1 MSKTPETN
9 GLREGGATPGH
20 VATNVTDTAAAPHTG
35 NDKLKTDAPA
45 KPAPAPAPETG
56 AKAFTMNVL
65 NGLALGAVVVLIPG
79 ALLGEL
85 VRALIGFA
93 PWLGIIL
100 EATTMSN
107 AMMGIVVGFL
117 VGLNFK
123 FTPIQCAAVG
133 VATQFAA
140 GAVQFE
146 DGAMIMKGTGDIITM
161 GLTAAFAAGLV
172 RWMGNSMKAYT
183 ILVIPTVVLAVAG
196 IAGRL
201 ALPYIAEITHW
212 IGVGISNLLHLQ
224 PILMAMLIAVIFSIL
239 IVSPVT
245 TVGIALAISLAGI
258 GSGAANLG
266 VCAAGFG
273 FAIAGWHVNTHGTS
287 LAHFLGS
294 PKMSMANVLKKPKI
308 LLPIMCSAAVTGI
321 IGAILGIVGTPMSA
335 GFGFSGLVGPLA
347 YFGLEGWGVGTLLKA
362 IIAFVV
368 SPVAFGFLFTRVFT
382 KYVPIIQGED
392 YFLDIK

>member
-1 MSKTPETN
+1 MSDTPNKSSQT
-9 GLREGGATPGH
+9 EGSSDQKVDAQDSLASSSEENPTAEEATP
-20 VATNVTDTAAAPHTG
+20 TQP
-35 NDKLKTDAPA
+35 
-45 KPAPAPAPETG
+45 PEDSG

-85 VRALIGFA
+85 VRALIGAA
-93 PWLGIIL
+93 PWLQIVL
-100 EATTMSN
+100 DATVMSN
-107 AMMGIVVGFL
+107 AAMGLVVGFL
-117 VGLNFK
+117 VGMNFK

-140 GAVQFE
+140 GAVQFQ
-146 DGAMIMKGTGDIITM
+146 DGAMMLRGTGDIITM

-172 RWMGNSMKAYT
+172 QLLGNSMKAYT

-201 ALPYIAEITHW
+201 ALPYITKITEW
-212 IGVGISNLLHLQ
+212 IGLGIANLLDLQ
-224 PILMAMLIAVIFSIL
+224 PVIMAMLIAMIFSVL
-239 IVSPVT
+239 IVSPIT

-258 GSGAANLG
+258 GSGAGNLG

-273 FAIAGWHVNTHGTS
+273 FAIAGWKVNTRGTS

-294 PKMSMANVLKKPKI
+294 PKISMANVLKKPTI
-308 LLPIMCSAAVTGI
+308 LLPILCSAAISGI
-321 IGAILGIVGTPMSA
+321 VGALLGIEGTPMSA

-347 YFGLEGWGVGTLLKA
+347 YFGLHGWSAWTLLTA
-362 IIAFVV
+362 TLAFVV
-368 SPVAFGFLFTRVFT
+368 VPVSCGLIFNQVFT
-382 KYVPIIQGED
+382 KAIPIIKQED

>member
-1 MSKTPETN
+1 MPDTSETKSLHEGDSTPVPDAEKA
-9 GLREGGATPGH
+9 RESTKE
-20 VATNVTDTAAAPHTG
+20 VAAPQEAESG
-35 NDKLKTDAPA
+35 
-45 KPAPAPAPETG
+45 G

-85 VRALIGFA
+85 VRALVSYA
-93 PWLGIIL
+93 PWLQIVL
-100 EATTMSN
+100 QATMMSN
-107 AMMGIVVGFL
+107 AMMGLVVGFL

-133 VATQFAA
+133 VATEFAA
-140 GAVQFE
+140 GAVQFQE
-146 DGAMIMKGTGDIITM
+146 GAMLMKGTGDIITM

-183 ILVIPTVVLAVAG
+183 ILVIPTVVLVIAG

-201 ALPYIAEITHW
+201 ALPYIAQITHW
-212 IGVGISNLLHLQ
+212 IGLGISNLLTLQ

-273 FAIAGWHVNTHGTS
+273 FAIAGWQVNAHGTS

-308 LLPIMCSAAVTGI
+308 LLPILCSAALTGI
-321 IGAILGIVGTPMSA
+321 IGAILGIEGTPMSA
-335 GFGFSGLVGPLA
+335 GFGFSGLVG
-347 YFGLEGWGVGTLLKA
+347 
-362 IIAFVV
+362 
-368 SPVAFGFLFTRVFT
+368 
-382 KYVPIIQGED
+382 
-392 YFLDIK
+392 